1 MMKMLQDIIQVAISK
16 GVDPTASDKLSCAE
30 CAELHITSTVGFI
43 PEIMV
48 NHHLPR
54 SMHTIMLDA
63 SEQIIVLAIDLSREK
78 TATILP
84 IIRLRKYRCRT
95 SVVSHLFTVLNSRR
109 SDVDIA
115 FWEASSDNFPK
126 LTQRERHTGDEK
138 KVMYLCSLS
147 GGDV

>member
-1 MMKMLQDIIQVAISK
+1 
-16 GVDPTASDKLSCAE
+16 
-30 CAELHITSTVGFI
+30 
-43 PEIMV
+43 MV